1 MTGTTWNALYPD
13 GDFQMYNY
21 FYSNRSDAQGVFYK
35 NEDFDKLL
43 DEARKSTD
51 ETARADM
58 YKEADKILS
67 QEDYA
72 CIPLYYPQSQFIAK
86 PYVKNYKVG
95 NLIYHF
101 WNVDVDT
108 AAQNH

>member
-43 DEARKSTD
+43 DEARK
-51 ETARADM
+51 
-58 YKEADKILS
+58 
-67 QEDYA
+67 
-72 CIPLYYPQSQFIAK
+72 LYRRDCSCR
-86 PYVKNYKVG
+86 YVQRG
-95 NLIYHF
+95 R
-101 WNVDVDT
+101 
-108 AAQNH
+108 

>member
-35 NEDFDKLL
+35 NEYFDKLL

-58 YKEADKILS
+58 YLS
-67 QEDYA
+67 
-72 CIPLYYPQSQFIAK
+72 
-86 PYVKNYKVG
+86 
-95 NLIYHF
+95 LIHI
-101 WNVDVDT
+101 
-108 AAQNH
+108 